1 VQAQPHTSFAKVLMC
16 AALAMFVAA
25 PATFADS
32 GPTAPVFPSA
42 VPSHPG
48 ALTGTDG
55 ASDAARVQERY
66 YSPCSSYAHGAGPAA
81 CEWPHS
87 TEECSREPGACRAL
101 VRPAGIAV
109 PRGLH
114 VHADGR
120 DRRIA

>member
-1 VQAQPHTSFAKVLMC
+1 VQAQPHTSFAKILMC

-55 ASDAARVQERY
+55 ASDAARAQERY
-66 YSPCSSYAHGAGPAA
+66 YSSYGDPAPLNPVSTPVDDGGVDWASIGIVLGGICLLAGTVTVLVVRTRRRTGRVRVAA
-81 CEWPHS
+81 
-87 TEECSREPGACRAL
+87 
-101 VRPAGIAV
+101 
-109 PRGLH
+109 
-114 VHADGR
+114 
-120 DRRIA
+120 